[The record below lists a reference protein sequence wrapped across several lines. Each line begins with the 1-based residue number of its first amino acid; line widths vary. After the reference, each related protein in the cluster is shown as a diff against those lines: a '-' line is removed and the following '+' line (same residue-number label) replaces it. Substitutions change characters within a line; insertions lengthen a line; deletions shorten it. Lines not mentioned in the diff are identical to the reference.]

1 MYSKIEHRFSRCKG
15 RCTIHI
21 EEKAHA
27 GNATQDIHPPLVQ
40 DTHTH
45 TCTTAHAAS
54 LIHLLVKNTR
64 ETYTKQ
70 GVPPWHGSSQIVK

>member
-1 MYSKIEHRFSRCKG
+1 MVN
-15 RCTIHI
+15 I

-27 GNATQDIHPPLVQ
+27 GNTTQTQTSTSHAK

-45 TCTTAHAAS
+45 TTAHTAS

-70 GVPPWHGSSQIVK
+70 S